1 MVNLERLAFLTN
13 KLHDL
18 LSLAEELKQM
28 IEQRDSQ
35 NQIASSD
42 TSSDVSAVSDTE
54 VNEQEPE
61 PQPETSTWC
70 CCFTRKLKLN

>member
-1 MVNLERLAFLTN
+1 MVNLERLDFLRN

-18 LSLAEELKQM
+18 LSQAEELKQM

-42 TSSDVSAVSDTE
+42 TSSDESAASDTDVYE
-54 VNEQEPE
+54 RDSEPE
-61 PQPETSTWC
+61 PSRWC
-70 CCFTRKLKLN
+70 CCFTRKQKLN